1 VVCIPDF
8 RIIGIAKPGDESWM
22 VVKYTSSENEPTM
35 MFLGNFY
42 HISESNLM
50 VLKTSADRPPQ
61 PPEIVAK
68 LHNKVNILSDS
79 VHLVDNDGE
88 LMLVHRTRPGDSR
101 RRYDVYRLDLD
112 KRALFT
118 VDSFDGRAMFM
129 GNGFSF
135 FVSQQVSR
143 CIISDTIYL
152 SFDLHE
158 RTYND
163 IEAYHLPDRSIK
175 TANYILD
182 QSVSRKKK
190 YMPWPHTIVDCLSL
204 CDTSRLY
211 SETLCFDGIF

>member
-1 VVCIPDF
+1 
-8 RIIGIAKPGDESWM
+8 M
-22 VVKYTSSENEPTM
+22 VVKYTSSDNEPTM

-152 SFDLHE
+152 SFDLPE

-163 IEAYHLPDRSIK
+163 IEAYHLPDRSTK
-175 TANYILD
+175 PANYILD

-190 YMPWPHTIVDCLSL
+190 GMPWPHTIVDCLSL
-204 CDTSRLY
+204 CDTLGLY
-211 SETLCFDGIF
+211 SRTLFFDGIF